1 VKTDQN
7 KRKKENL
14 AEEAVVK
21 LQQAIMSGELRPN
34 QRLVEKQLSQKYGMS
49 RTPIHEAIRRLEQM
63 GHVTVLENGKASVTE
78 LTQSHI
84 RDLYE
89 TREALEI
96 KVIELDCARATDAQ
110 IKRAR
115 ELLDLAAKAAAK
127 NDLEAYGSYNT
138 RFHNILL
145 ESCRNDKLISIV
157 KTVRDQLYLV
167 NLTRFMTRAELNRVI
182 KQHYLVIDAIGER
195 KTEKA
200 QKAFLKLIRLLS
212 KFPETRI

>member
-1 VKTDQN
+1 VKTDQ
-7 KRKKENL
+7 KKENL
-14 AEEAVVK
+14 AEEALVK

-63 GHVTVLENGKASVTE
+63 GHVTVLDNGKASVTE
-78 LTQSHI
+78 LTQRHI

-89 TREALEI
+89 TREALEV
-96 KVIELDCARATDAQ
+96 KVIELDCVRATDAQ

-127 NDLEAYGSYNT
+127 NDLDAYGSYNT

-145 ESCRNDKLISIV
+145 ESCRNEKLISIV
-157 KTVRDQLYLV
+157 KTIRDQLYLI

-182 KQHYLVIDAIGER
+182 KLHYLVIDSIGER

-200 QKAFLKLIRLLS
+200 QKAFLKLIRRLS
-212 KFPETRI
+212 TFSETRA